1 MRVVRFALFA
11 VLGLTLVAP
20 LTAQAPVTVTDLS
33 RLNTTAA
40 EISKL
45 NDSLRKT
52 DPTLATEVDKAL
64 ADAKDEIVYL
74 NVKLRKDGAVT
85 RDEYSAL
92 RDRLETLRIKAQGQ
106 KVSAAPVPDDK
117 AAPTMVSVPVGTE
130 FDIKLQTSLNS
141 GITKVEQRFE
151 GTTILDYAQGRDIV
165 VPAGSV
171 VRGFVSSVRSAGK
184 IDRKGSLTL
193 SFDEIRIG
201 NRGLRLRA
209 SVTQAL
215 DPKIKDDAT
224 RIGAGAVVG
233 AIIGGIIGGGKG
245 AMLGVVIG
253 GGGTIAATEGSD
265 VDLPAGTILRI
276 RLDQPLDV
284 PIER

>member
-85 RDEYSAL
+85 RDEYAAL

-141 GITKVEQRFE
+141 GIT
-151 GTTILDYAQGRDIV
+151 TITFLSPTFRLPRISANV
-165 VPAGSV
+165 
-171 VRGFVSSVRSAGK
+171 FVFGASSVISSTTTMAF
-184 IDRKGSLTL
+184 
-193 SFDEIRIG
+193 SF
-201 NRGLRLRA
+201 
-209 SVTQAL
+209 AL
-215 DPKIKDDAT
+215 
-224 RIGAGAVVG
+224 
-233 AIIGGIIGGGKG
+233 
-245 AMLGVVIG
+245 
-253 GGGTIAATEGSD
+253 
-265 VDLPAGTILRI
+265 
-276 RLDQPLDV
+276 
-284 PIER
+284 